1 VSVETEADVLIVGGA
16 VVGSAIA
23 FYLTR
28 LGFTGRIVVVEQDP
42 SYRDCSTAR
51 SAGGLRQQFSTPENI
66 RLSQA
71 TLTLLRNLKAVFG
84 ADADVGFKEQG
95 YLILASPEGEGIL
108 SDNVRLQQAHGAS
121 VECLDAARL
130 AGQFPWLTVDG
141 VAAGAFGSKGE
152 GWLDPVILTTLFRK
166 AAEAAGVRYVSDR
179 VTGLEVRGG
188 NVTGAVLAGHG
199 RIGCHRVVNAAG
211 PWAGAVAA
219 LAGLPLPV
227 EPRKRYVYVLDCRDA
242 PESLRRGPLTVDPSG
257 VWFRPEGQ
265 VFICGKSPEEEAEP
279 PAQDLE
285 DIDHDFFTSEVWPV
299 LAERVPVFEAVK
311 VVNAWAGYYDYNTLD
326 QNGIIGA
333 HPDLT
338 NFYFANGFSGH
349 GLQQSAGTGRAIA
362 ELIVHGSF
370 RTIDLSRFGYE
381 RIRRGEPLAELNVI

>member
-95 YLILASPEGEGIL
+95 YLILASPEGAGIL
-108 SDNVRLQQAHGAS
+108 SANVRFQQAHGAS

-311 VVNAWAGYYDYNTLD
+311 VVNAWAGYYAYNTLD
-326 QNGIIGA
+326 QNGIVGP
-333 HPDLT
+333 HPDLP
-338 NFYFANGFSGH
+338 NFHFANGFSGH
-349 GLQQSAGTGRAIA
+349 GLQQAAAVGRGLS
-362 ELIVHGSF
+362 ELV
-370 RTIDLSRFGYE
+370 IDGRFTTLDLTPLGMD
-381 RIRRGEPLAELNVI
+381 RIIRGEPLLERAVI